1 MSGSRSIRVFKGY
14 VATQTQER
22 PETQA
27 SWVPMVIIALAQI
40 LLIFNISTLQVSIEG
55 IVSTFNT
62 PATVVGT
69 AIVSYTLVVAGFI
82 MPGAKL
88 AQSLGSRRVFRA
100 TILLFGA
107 AMLLVMLSRGV
118 AMLVIAQ
125 MVAGAA
131 AAALVPTLVVLV
143 TDNYSGYQ
151 QERAL
156 GWLAGALPLGI
167 VFAFLIAGAL
177 ATWIGWRFTFG
188 VLVALSAIIYFL
200 SRRLKPSKGR
210 SEAGFDVFGM
220 ILSALAVL
228 LISTGANNL
237 THWGPLLANPRAPIR
252 IFDMSPAPI
261 MVVLGIFL
269 IQAFFAWSHHR
280 VREGKIPLIALEV
293 LESPGEISATF
304 SLFII
309 GLLGS
314 AVTLL
319 VPLYVQVVQG
329 RSELQT
335 AVAVVPYSFGSFAA
349 AVLVVRLFDK
359 VTPRRLAR
367 YAFLV
372 VALGLALLG
381 VVIRNDWGMLV
392 VIIGMSLAG
401 LGEGA
406 LMTLLFNV
414 LVSSSK
420 KKFAGDVGSLRGVTN
435 NLSSGVG
442 TALAGVLLV
451 GMLGTLV
458 HRKLA
463 DNPVLP
469 HELKLQVNLDS
480 IPFISNRQLRT
491 TLARTDATPEQVA
504 EAERINVETR
514 LVALKVSFFTLAG
527 IALLAFFPASG
538 LPDYT
543 PADLPSEHTPS
554 RAS

>member
-1 MSGSRSIRVFKGY
+1 MHSRFKGH

-100 TILLFGA
+100 SIILFGV

-118 AMLVIAQ
+118 AMLMIAQ
-125 MVAGAA
+125 IIAGAA

-143 TDNYSGYQ
+143 TDNYAGDQ
-151 QERAL
+151 QEKAL

-188 VLVALSAIIYFL
+188 VLVALSAVIYVL
-200 SRRLKPSKGR
+200 SRRLKASKVR
-210 SEAGFDVFGM
+210 SEAGFDAFGM
-220 ILSALAVL
+220 VLSALAVL
-228 LISTGANNL
+228 LISLGANNL
-237 THWGPLLANPRAPIR
+237 TRWGPLLANPHAPIS
-252 IFDMSPAPI
+252 IFDMSPSPI
-261 MVVLGIFL
+261 MIVCGIFL

-280 VREGKIPLIALEV
+280 VRKGKPPLIALEV

-319 VPLYVQVVQG
+319 VPLYMQVVQG
-329 RSELQT
+329 RTELQT
-335 AVAVVPYSFGSFAA
+335 AVAVVPYSLGSFGA
-349 AVLVVRLFDK
+349 AVLVVRLYDK

-372 VALGLALLG
+372 VAFGLALLG
-381 VVIRNDWGMLV
+381 VVIRNNWSTLAVIVGMLF
-392 VIIGMSLAG
+392 AG

-435 NLSSGVG
+435 NLASGVG

-451 GMLGTLV
+451 GMLSTLV
-458 HRKLA
+458 HRELA
-463 DNPVLP
+463 ENPVLP
-469 HELKLQVNLDS
+469 NELKMQVNLDS

-504 EAERINVETR
+504 EAERINVEAR
-514 LVALKVSFFTLAG
+514 VVALKVSFFTLAG

-543 PADLPSEHTPS
+543 PADLPSEPTGTS
-554 RAS
+554 